1 MTLNTAQHVSNT
13 STFCVVLQAHLSTV
27 YGGRSKVNNGT
38 PRSMS
43 KPPPW
48 ANLDPRVLS
57 PIPNTKQRE
66 ARWDDK
72 FFKGNCLLRDEE
84 RFSQRCNNSASRL
97 TSSGNRRRP
106 ASAGVRRTG
115 HEADSSISHHKTNTA
130 INVRRQQRR
139 PSSANV
145 RGREAGNTTADDVGS
160 SSGGDGR
167 GGCERKRDTR
177 LCPTDDTVRGGIRRS
192 SCYPSNNNVGGRGGG
207 DNSIPRITT
216 VTRHHHGSS
225 LVESSSNGNTGYL
238 PEERQIIDGDY
249 TLNDKQETAFRT
261 FVTMLAD
268 FDTSSAVRI
277 VEDTFR
283 EAQVA
288 TGLQDF
294 TGCGED

>member
-1 MTLNTAQHVSNT
+1 
-13 STFCVVLQAHLSTV
+13 
-27 YGGRSKVNNGT
+27 
-38 PRSMS
+38 MS

-48 ANLDPRVLS
+48 ANVDPRVLS

-72 FFKGNCLLRDEE
+72 FFKGNCLVRDEE
-84 RFSQRCNNSASRL
+84 RFSQRCNNSASRS
-97 TSSGNRRRP
+97 TSSSGNRRRP

-115 HEADSSISHHKTNTA
+115 HEADSSTSHHQTNTA

-160 SSGGDGR
+160 SGGDGR

-177 LCPTDDTVRGGIRRS
+177 LCPTDDTVKGEMRRS
-192 SCYPSNNNVGGRGGG
+192 SGYPSNNNVGGRGGG
-207 DNSIPRITT
+207 GSGIPRITT
-216 VTRHHHGSS
+216 VTRHHGSS
-225 LVESSSNGNTGYL
+225 LVESSSNSNTGYL
-238 PEERQIIDGDY
+238 SEEQQIIDEAY

-261 FVTMLAD
+261 FVAMLAD
-268 FDTSSAVRI
+268 FDTSSAVKI